1 MAVKPLWQPELQM
14 VLPKAVVS
22 PSPLITTLVPVG
34 HDAAALRR
42 PAESALPPP
51 PVADQTR
58 QQRQEQELVE
68 LLSSQGDTEQLPV
81 PPAVDVF
88 PQAPLRVVRPP
99 LWSNPRPSYDAHPLP
114 TVALGLPTMSTTTS
128 GGSAH
133 KNHEH
138 KPASNPASGVLG
150 VASFLTAPGTGGG
163 CSNGTSSRRVYT
175 DDSCAVDSMRQH
187 SSSAHRRSSVGSRPM
202 ATVSSPVA
210 PPSAPAPFCH
220 APRPV

>member
-99 LWSNPRPSYDAHPLP
+99 LWSNPVPHMTRTPSPPWRWVSQPCRRRPLGARP
-114 TVALGLPTMSTTTS
+114 TRTTSTSRPATPRLACWGLP
-128 GGSAH
+128 
-133 KNHEH
+133 
-138 KPASNPASGVLG
+138 AS
-150 VASFLTAPGTGGG
+150 
-163 CSNGTSSRRVYT
+163 
-175 DDSCAVDSMRQH
+175 
-187 SSSAHRRSSVGSRPM
+187 
-202 ATVSSPVA
+202 
-210 PPSAPAPFCH
+210 
-220 APRPV
+220 